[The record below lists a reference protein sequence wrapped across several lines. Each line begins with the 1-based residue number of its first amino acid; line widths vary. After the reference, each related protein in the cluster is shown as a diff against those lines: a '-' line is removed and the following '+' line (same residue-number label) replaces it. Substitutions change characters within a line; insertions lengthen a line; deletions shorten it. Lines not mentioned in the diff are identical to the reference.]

1 MTTIK
6 AGLAALWMIL
16 LLDAIPGAALLG
28 RDDPARW
35 FLLSVA
41 ITASMAVCH
50 RHNQRPADEIFAA
63 GREYERRV
71 LLREMNE
78 CKVISF
84 DRTGA

>member
-16 LLDAIPGAALLG
+16 LIDTIPGIALL
-28 RDDPARW
+28 RQDDPARW

-41 ITASMAVCH
+41 ASGSLALYH
-50 RHNQRPADEIFAA
+50 RHQQRPADEIFAA

-71 LLREMNE
+71 MLREMNQ
-78 CKVISF
+78 CKVLPF